1 MGAFT
6 FKSRGSLPAGWNF
19 MFAANPIGGGLL
31 QGGDRSWRGG
41 SIMELENI
49 QVFKATVI

>member
-19 MFAANPIGGGLL
+19 IFAANPIGGGFAA
-31 QGGDRSWRGG
+31 GG
-41 SIMELENI
+41 
-49 QVFKATVI
+49 V

>member
-19 MFAANPIGGGLL
+19 IFAANPIGGVLL
-31 QGGDRSWRGG
+31 QGGIGAGVGGLSW
-41 SIMELENI
+41 SWTNI
-49 QVFKATVI
+49 QVFKAIVI